1 MFINCS
7 LTFWLVSFT
16 TVLDLAGHAALI
28 VLYSQLQNKYETV
41 DIPMYE
47 YLRDNQCTDGAL
59 ARGIEQILNSFA
71 KDKRVTSVGLA
82 FALAS
87 AAASFFIFTC
97 TSKGIRNCL
106 GGCCA
111 CFSTLKETP

>member
-7 LTFWLVSFT
+7 LSFWLVSFT

-59 ARGIEQILNSFA
+59 ARGIEQDHQIIKEASSFKIQRDAILIPYN
-71 KDKRVTSVGLA
+71 
-82 FALAS
+82 
-87 AAASFFIFTC
+87 IFRQIDLTIGYH
-97 TSKGIRNCL
+97 SYL
-106 GGCCA
+106 
-111 CFSTLKETP
+111 

>member
-1 MFINCS
+1 
-7 LTFWLVSFT
+7 
-16 TVLDLAGHAALI
+16 
-28 VLYSQLQNKYETV
+28 
-41 DIPMYE
+41 MYE

-71 KDKRVTSVGLA
+71 KDKRVASVGLA

-87 AAASFFIFTC
+87 AAFTFFIYTY

-106 GGCCA
+106 GGCCG
-111 CFSTLKETP
+111 CFSGLKETPLYE